1 MVEQRLSEM
10 GRQQAKIPSASVSG
24 PLIGRVS
31 LIGERVFQQCATLS
45 FAKSWIINGI
55 LCLVGLSFLLF
66 SAWSWL
72 RGGVGSGG
80 SMVLLLVA
88 FSSSFPVLMTPLDW
102 DRYYLFPVF
111 FSTIL
116 IAVGIVQIIKS
127 LSRWTKLGHLRNE
140 RGWQRPDALKE

>member
-1 MVEQRLSEM
+1 AKMKRNV
-10 GRQQAKIPSASVSG
+10 GRYFSL
-24 PLIGRVS
+24 LI
-31 LIGERVFQQCATLS
+31 
-45 FAKSWIINGI
+45 
-55 LCLVGLSFLLF
+55 

-80 SMVLLLVA
+80 SVVLLLVA

-111 FSTIL
+111 FSTVL

-127 LSRWTKLGHLRNE
+127 LSRWTRRVGHLRSE
-140 RGWQRPDALKE
+140 RRPQRADG